1 MSDLSNFEAAEVVEA
16 NRWKARIPYLAIG
29 ALIIV
34 VAVIVL
40 VVVLVI
46 APPKT
51 LKSNEQFN

>member
-1 MSDLSNFEAAEVVEA
+1 MGDVSNFEAAEVVES

-40 VVVLVI
+40 VVGLVI

-51 LKSNEQFN
+51 